1 MRMTLRKE
9 PGEEC
14 SCHVLLTFLD
24 RRCAP
29 RVQRHVIQT
38 ICVPCPISSGRR
50 AIACELTSVE
60 GMPPPPCHLHPLAP
74 REPKQVS
81 LNRQQ
86 VSLNRPSRRNIRFAN
101 GEFERTDVARKSQVF
116 SYGFP
121 PARGESRVT
130 CHLPPGIGVRHSQ
143 REGDAP
149 AEPEAAGAVPNPP
162 RRMGLSPSSC
172 PLLPRRHLPHPRPR
186 RRELPA
192 DRSSRPGR
200 HF

>member
-1 MRMTLRKE
+1 LPKE

-74 REPKQVS
+74 RESK
-81 LNRQQ
+81 Q
-86 VSLNRPSRRNIRFAN
+86 VSLNRPSRRNIRFAI

-143 REGDAP
+143 REGEAP
-149 AEPEAAGAVPNPP
+149 AEPEAAGDCPKSAAQDGTVPLLMPP
-162 RRMGLSPSSC
+162 SPQAAPSS
-172 PLLPRRHLPHPRPR
+172 PTAAAARIAGRPVI
-186 RRELPA
+186 A
-192 DRSSRPGR
+192 ARSAFLSC
-200 HF
+200 